1 MSCRLERQDVKL
13 DRFLRDEL
21 CREVYERLCKP
32 EACVIR
38 SGEKWVHRFAVLG
51 HKCLY
56 STEFPPKH
64 IETLVKLEDITAIS
78 VVSSGLCFQ

>member
-1 MSCRLERQDVKL
+1 MKL
-13 DRFLRDEL
+13 DRFLRQEL
-21 CREVYERLCKP
+21 CREEYERVCKS

-38 SGEKWVHRFAVLG
+38 ASGGEKWVHRYAVLG

-56 STEFPPKH
+56 STEIPPKH

-78 VVSSGLCFQ
+78 VVSYGFHFQW